1 MRIVIARRDSLTHMD
16 GVTRFAATLAKGL
29 AILGHRVALMS
40 WGLLDAPK
48 GYRDFNDYLKR
59 VYGIDSIEVLTIRG
73 RVSSHPEPRVSI
85 DWLLRGS
92 RVLREWD
99 ADAIIISGVVPLT
112 FRPRVAV
119 LHSVTRLQSSVM
131 RWLYRQLYKSYDV
144 VVCVSKKLSSEALS
158 VGIRCDRVIYN
169 PVDLKPFRP
178 RDEREPLVVHIG
190 TRSEKNVNI
199 SLRAVKI
206 LRDRGYNLRLA
217 IISPDASNTV
227 KSLLGEVP
235 EWVLPLDNGSDEE
248 VKADVLSRSRAL
260 LLPSSYETFS
270 YVAVEAM
277 ASGTPPVVSEAVPE
291 EVVIDGVN
299 GLRIPE
305 LRPEAFAEAL
315 ARLVNDEDLWKRLS
329 EAGPRWA
336 KRYDYIAVAK
346 EYEALLH
353 ELINKD

>member
-1 MRIVIARRDSLTHMD
+1 VRIVIARRDSLTHMD
-16 GVTRFAATLAKGL
+16 GVTRFTATLAKGL

-48 GYRDFNDYLKR
+48 GYSDFNDYLKR
-59 VYGIDSIEVLTIRG
+59 VYGIESMDVLTIRG
-73 RVSSHPEPRVSI
+73 HVSSHTEPRVSI

-99 ADAIIISGVVPLT
+99 ADAIIVSGVVPLT

-119 LHSVTRLQSSVM
+119 LHNATKLRFRVM
-131 RWLYRQLYKSYDV
+131 RWLYRRLYGSYDV
-144 VVCVSKKLSSEALS
+144 VVCVSKKSSSEASS
-158 VGIRCDRVIYN
+158 VGVRCDKVIYN

-178 RDEREPLVVHIG
+178 RGEREPLVVHIG
-190 TRSEKNVNI
+190 TRGEKNVNI

-217 IISPDASNTV
+217 VIGPGASNAV
-227 KSLLGEVP
+227 KSLLAEVP
-235 EWVLPLDNGSDEE
+235 EWVLPLDNASEE

-260 LLPSSYETFS
+260 LLPSSREALPYT
-270 YVAVEAM
+270 VLEAM

-299 GLRIPE
+299 GLRVPE

-315 ARLVNDEDLWKRLS
+315 ARLVNDEDLWRRLS

-336 KRYDYIAVAK
+336 KQYDYIAVAK
-346 EYEALLH
+346 EYEALLR
-353 ELINKD
+353 ELINKG